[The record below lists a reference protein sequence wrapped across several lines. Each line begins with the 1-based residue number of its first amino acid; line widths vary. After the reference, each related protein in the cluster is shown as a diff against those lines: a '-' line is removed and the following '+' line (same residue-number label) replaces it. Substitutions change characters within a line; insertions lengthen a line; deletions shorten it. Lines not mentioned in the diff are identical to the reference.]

1 MAENGAII
9 AIYGQS
15 ETFFV
20 EIRPVAAV
28 RGRSNPGALGLARD
42 SFIDSPSVTGFG
54 KVALMSGFFPGYRDP
69 AVIEEMLGGGGQSS
83 DRSSPSGAAKA
94 GAPPKRNPGRTGW
107 RCCQANGKL
116 SLPSRILPQSQVGA
130 DRALAEHGETGR
142 RCQARNQGVA
152 GQVGSQFPPNDG

>member
-9 AIYGQS
+9 AIYSQS

-69 AVIEEMLGGGGQSS
+69 AVIEEVRGGQGGIRTHGRLPPTAVFKTAALNHSATCPLF
-83 DRSSPSGAAKA
+83 DVTPEKNARSIKFDLIS
-94 GAPPKRNPGRTGW
+94 KR
-107 RCCQANGKL
+107 
-116 SLPSRILPQSQVGA
+116 
-130 DRALAEHGETGR
+130 
-142 RCQARNQGVA
+142 
-152 GQVGSQFPPNDG
+152 